1 MTITISMGIPGLDEI
16 RPGTHMCALYSGPAE
31 RDRLL
36 FPFLREGIRQGDKC
50 LYLIDDAEVASSVR
64 DRVEGQPGR
73 DHPPRSEQL
82 DVNRTSDA
90 YLESGRFSVEHMRS
104 FLSGRMMPGA
114 ESDFPML
121 RAAGEMSWVL
131 LPQLGGADDLLV
143 YESAVNQLVEDVP
156 AVFMCMYDLQGL
168 GVSMLVDV
176 LRTHP
181 KVLLDRT
188 VLDNPHYVTQVED
201 SAVDGSGT
209 TQYPLAKVPTQ
220 RTRTASDPWRL
231 LTDAELRVAELVAG
245 GLTNRNIADYLN
257 LSPHTIDAHLKHIYV
272 KLNLHSRVELTVLAL
287 QHH

>member
-1 MTITISMGIPGLDEI
+1 
-16 RPGTHMCALYSGPAE
+16 
-31 RDRLL
+31 
-36 FPFLREGIRQGDKC
+36 
-50 LYLIDDAEVASSVR
+50 
-64 DRVEGQPGR
+64 
-73 DHPPRSEQL
+73 
-82 DVNRTSDA
+82 
-90 YLESGRFSVEHMRS
+90 MRS

-209 TQYPLAKVPTQ
+209 TQYPLVKVPTQ
-220 RTRTASDPWRL
+220 RTSTASDPWRL

-272 KLNLHSRVELTVLAL
+272 KLDLHSRVELTVLAL

>member
-1 MTITISMGIPGLDEI
+1 MTITVSMGIPGLDEI

-36 FPFLREGIRQGDKC
+36 FPFLQEGIREGDKC
-50 LYLIDDAEVASSVR
+50 LCLIDDAEVASSLR
-64 DRVEGQPGR
+64 DRVGGRPGGDNPR
-73 DHPPRSEQL
+73 RSEQL

-104 FLSGRMMPGA
+104 FLAGRIIRAA

-131 LPQLGGADDLLV
+131 PRTGGGDDFFD
-143 YESAVNQLVEDVP
+143 YESAVNQMVEDMP
-156 AVFMCMYDLQGL
+156 AVFMCMYDLQGC

-188 VLDNPHYVTQVED
+188 VLDNPHYQVKD
-201 SAVDGSGT
+201 SAVDDAAT
-209 TQYPLAKVPTQ
+209 PRYPLAKV
-220 RTRTASDPWRL
+220 RARRADTASDPWRS
-231 LTDAELRVAELVAG
+231 LTDAELRIAELVAG

-257 LSPHTIDAHLKHIYV
+257 VSPHTIDAHLKHTYI
-272 KLNLHSRVELTVLAL
+272 KLGIHSRVELTVLAL
-287 QHH
+287 QHR